1 VPSAGAARSVCVIEA
16 GRTHYEVLGVP
27 PGAPPEAIREA
38 YRRLARE
45 HHPDRAAS
53 GDREMSAINEAY
65 RVLEDP
71 ARRAV
76 YDAGLRGRSAAGPAR
91 GPAAPVRD
99 WTDDD
104 PAPPSYDLPPRP
116 YSPARVPW
124 RTLLA
129 AGALAIVG
137 VVVLAQFTEPGEPP
151 PPDGILHVGDCVALL
166 ANTDAREVECSGGQG
181 DLVVRAFVGFDET
194 CPGLTEPHRDRQ
206 GLGVACIDVQP

>member
-1 VPSAGAARSVCVIEA
+1 VA

-27 PGAPPEAIREA
+27 SGASPEAIREA

-45 HHPDRAAS
+45 HHPDRAVA
-53 GDREMSAINEAY
+53 GDDRMSAINEAY
-65 RVLEDP
+65 RVLNDP

-76 YDAGLRGRSAAGPAR
+76 YDAGLRSAGASGPAR

-99 WTDDD
+99 RS
-104 PAPPSYDLPPRP
+104 PAPDPVSYEPPARP
-116 YSPARVPW
+116 YPPTRVPW

-129 AGALAIVG
+129 AGTLAIVG

-151 PPDGILHVGDCVALL
+151 APDGILRVGDCVALL
-166 ANTDAREVECSGGQG
+166 ANTDAREVQCSGEG
-181 DLVVRAFVGFDET
+181 DLVVRAFVPFDGT

-206 GLGVACIDVQP
+206 GMGVACIDVQP